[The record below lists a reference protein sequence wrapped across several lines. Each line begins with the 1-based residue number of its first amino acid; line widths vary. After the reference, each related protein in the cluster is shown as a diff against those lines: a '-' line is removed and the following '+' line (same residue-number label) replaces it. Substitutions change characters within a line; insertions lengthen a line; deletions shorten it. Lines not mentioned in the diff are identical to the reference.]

1 MTTEPQE
8 NQSTVVDM
16 GGSQDIVLVQSLY
29 QQLSDAL
36 ESGSP
41 VTFDVSDTERLDTA
55 VAQLLL
61 SFSQAARANNQS
73 VTWQEPSDAFM
84 SAVRLLGLNEGLGV
98 AA

>member
-1 MTTEPQE
+1 MTEETQE
-8 NQSTVVDM
+8 NQCAVVDM

-41 VTFDVSDTERLDTA
+41 VTFDVSETERLDTA

-61 SFSQAARANNQS
+61 SFSQAAREKNQS
-73 VTWQEPSDAFM
+73 VTWQQPSDAFT
-84 SAVRLLGLNEGLGV
+84 SAVTLLGLSEELGI